1 MLSEEGFR
9 PLELRAKMEG
19 LSDFK
24 CDLGFEFGLII
35 EEGRVWNFRRLGR
48 APNAMTKQVQ
58 AQCLRPRERERSELL

>member
-1 MLSEEGFR
+1 
-9 PLELRAKMEG
+9 MEG